1 MKNKAPTLLCI
12 LDGLGLNPNSKGNA
26 VAAAKKPT
34 LDRLFTECPWTT
46 LATHGTQVGLPDAH
60 MGNSEV
66 GHLNIGAGR
75 VVEQWLYR
83 ISRDL
88 PRVIAGTTFETKQ
101 PIHIIGLFSHGG
113 VHSDLAH
120 MKILCEALIN
130 KGAKKIQLHII
141 ADGRDT
147 PPMSVKKDLLEL
159 APFLDKHREIQIA
172 SLSGRFYSMDRDKR
186 WERTE
191 QAFNT
196 IALGHGKKIGP
207 SVENVIKAIEQSY
220 AQNISDEFIEPVT
233 TTGTQINKDDLVI
246 FYNFRADRMRQI
258 VAALCQDN
266 FSGFARSN
274 PTHERS
280 KTLCMTSYDETFNLP
295 CLFEAT
301 TINNHL
307 GEVVSRSGL
316 TQLRTAETEKYP
328 HVTYFLNGLIEPP
341 LPGESREMVPSPR
354 DVKTYDLKPEM
365 SAAGVEEIVVRGINS
380 NKYDLIVVNFA
391 NCDMVGHTGIIA
403 AATKAVEIVDGCLG
417 RILEALA
424 NKGGKALVIA
434 DHGNAEQMVDYETGL
449 PHTAHTTFPVP
460 AILFGYDKST
470 KLRAGGA
477 LCDVAPT
484 LLQMLGVTQPAEM
497 TGSSLLK
504 S

>member
-1 MKNKAPTLLCI
+1 MKNKTPTLLCI
-12 LDGLGLNPNSKGNA
+12 LDGLGLNPNVTGNA

-34 LDRLFTECPWTT
+34 LDRLFAEYPWTT

-88 PRVIAGTTFETKQ
+88 PKVITGTNFETKH
-101 PIHIIGLFSHGG
+101 PIHLIGLFSHGG

-120 MKILCEALIN
+120 MQILCEALIN
-130 KGAKKIQLHII
+130 KGAKNIQLHII

-147 PPMSVKKDLLEL
+147 PPMTVKKDVLEL
-159 APFLDKHREIQIA
+159 APFFNKHREIQIA

-196 IALGHGKKIGP
+196 LVLGQGKKIGS
-207 SVENVIKAIEQSY
+207 SVEDVIKAIDDSY
-220 AQNISDEFIEPVT
+220 AQKISDEFIEPVT
-233 TTGTQINKDDLVI
+233 TIGTKINPDDLVI

-258 VAALCQDN
+258 VASLCQDD
-266 FSGFARSN
+266 FSGFVRSN
-274 PTHERS
+274 PPHKSS
-280 KTLCMTSYDETFNLP
+280 KILCMTSYDETFNLP

-307 GEVVSRSGL
+307 GQVVSQHGL

-341 LPGESREMVPSPR
+341 LPGEAREMVPSPR

-380 NKYDLIVVNFA
+380 NKYDLIVANFA
-391 NCDMVGHTGIIA
+391 NCDMVGHTGVIA
-403 AATKAVEIVDGCLG
+403 AATKAVEVVDGCLG

-424 NKGGKALVIA
+424 KQDGKALVIA
-434 DHGNAEQMVDYETGL
+434 DHGNAEQMIDYETGL

-460 AILFGYDKST
+460 AILVGYDKST
-470 KLRAGGA
+470 KLREGGA

-484 LLQMLGVTQPAEM
+484 LIEMLGIEQPVEM